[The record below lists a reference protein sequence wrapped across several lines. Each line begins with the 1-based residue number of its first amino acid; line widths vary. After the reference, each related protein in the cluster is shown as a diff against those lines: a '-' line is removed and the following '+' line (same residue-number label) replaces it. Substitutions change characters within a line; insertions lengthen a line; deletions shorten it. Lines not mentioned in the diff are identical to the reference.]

1 MVRKKLAIILPC
13 YNQQE
18 GWRENIVNN
27 VRELSKKLSDLDI
40 SVTLVND
47 GSKKEITESDVRFLD
62 DNIAHFYFIT
72 YTQNRGKGYAL
83 RKGMEASTADYYVY
97 TDLDFPY
104 NNASFITL
112 CKELQ
117 KEENDIVAG
126 IKNKNYYKT
135 VPPFRKR
142 VSVFLRWLTR
152 TFLAMPNA
160 DTQCGL
166 KGFNQKGKTLFLDT
180 TIERYLFDLEFLF
193 FAARDKEVKTLFLE
207 IDLRENI
214 IFSQLNFSILLGESL
229 NFISILFQ
237 RFIK

>member
-1 MVRKKLAIILPC
+1 MARKKLAIILPC

-18 GWRENIVNN
+18 GWRENIVKNIS
-27 VRELSKKLSDLDI
+27 ELSKQLHDLDI

-47 GSKKEITESDVRFLD
+47 GSKKEITEKDVRFLD
-62 DNIAHFYFIT
+62 ANITNFYFIT
-72 YTQNRGKGYAL
+72 YAQNRGKGHAL
-83 RKGMEASTADYYVY
+83 RKGIAGSVADYYVY

-104 NNASFITL
+104 NNVSFIAL
-112 CKELQ
+112 CNMLQ

-126 IKNKNYYKT
+126 IKNKDYYNT
-135 VPPFRKR
+135 VPPFRKN

-152 TFLAMPNA
+152 TFLGMPNA

-166 KGFNQKGKTLFLDT
+166 KGFNEKGKILFLST

-193 FAARDKEVKTLFLE
+193 LAARNKELKTSFLE

-214 IFSQLNFSILLGESL
+214 IFSQLNFSILFEEGL
-229 NFISILFQ
+229 NFLSILFY
-237 RFIK
+237 RFFK